1 LGGLIGRPADERHDM
16 RKKREEKIIEEYIE
30 EKVKPA
36 LKKGYPN
43 LSHTFS
49 LLSKEPNHAFQT
61 LFILTF
67 MAPLLM
73 GKREICKRNVIMLKD
88 LVSRLEVLSR
98 KSRNTRKIIDAFY
111 EEFDSVILK
120 LNKIHQLYDIEM
132 DLSLLK
138 EVPIKMPFG
147 RE

>member
-1 LGGLIGRPADERHDM
+1 M
-16 RKKREEKIIEEYIE
+16 RKKREDKIIEEYIK
-30 EKVKPA
+30 EKVKPT
-36 LKKGYPN
+36 LKKEYTN

-49 LLSKEPNHAFQT
+49 LLNKEPNYAFQT

-88 LVSRLEVLSR
+88 LVDRLEGLSA
-98 KSRNTRKIIDAFY
+98 KSQNTQKIIDAFY
-111 EEFDSVILK
+111 EEFNSVILK
-120 LNKIHQLYDIEM
+120 LNKIHQLYDIEI

-138 EVPIKMPFG
+138 EVPIRTPFG

>member
-1 LGGLIGRPADERHDM
+1 M
-16 RKKREEKIIEEYIE
+16 RKKREDKIIEEYIE
-30 EKVKPA
+30 EKIKPT
-36 LKKGYPN
+36 LKKEYTN

-49 LLSKEPNHAFQT
+49 LLSKEPNYAFQT

-88 LVSRLEVLSR
+88 LVDRLEALSA
-98 KSRNTRKIIDAFY
+98 KSQNTRKIIDAFY
-111 EEFDSVILK
+111 EEFNSVILK

-138 EVPIKMPFG
+138 EVPIRMPFG

>member
-1 LGGLIGRPADERHDM
+1 M
-16 RKKREEKIIEEYIE
+16 RKKREDKIIEEYIE
-30 EKVKPA
+30 EKIKPA
-36 LKKGYPN
+36 LKKEYTN

-49 LLSKEPNHAFQT
+49 LLSKEPNYAFQT

-88 LVSRLEVLSR
+88 LVDRLEALSA
-98 KSRNTRKIIDAFY
+98 KSQNIRKIIDAFY
-111 EEFDSVILK
+111 EEFNSVILK

-138 EVPIKMPFG
+138 EVPIRMPFG
-147 RE
+147 KE

>member
-1 LGGLIGRPADERHDM
+1 M
-16 RKKREEKIIEEYIE
+16 TKNREDRIIDQYIE
-30 EKVKPA
+30 EKVKPT
-36 LKKGYPN
+36 LKKEYLN
-43 LSHTFS
+43 LAHTFS
-49 LLSKEPNHAFQT
+49 LLNKEPNYAFQT
-61 LFILTF
+61 LFILIF

-73 GKREICKRNVIMLKD
+73 GKREICKRNVIMLKE
-88 LVSRLEVLSR
+88 LVDRLEALSG

-138 EVPIKMPFG
+138 EVPIEMPLG
-147 RE
+147 RK

>member
-1 LGGLIGRPADERHDM
+1 M
-16 RKKREEKIIEEYIE
+16 RKKREDKIIEAYIE
-30 EKVKPA
+30 EKVKPV
-36 LKKGYPN
+36 LKKEFLN

-49 LLSKEPNHAFQT
+49 LLGKEPNYAFQS

-73 GKREICKRNVIMLKD
+73 GKREICKRNLIMLKG
-88 LVSRLEVLSR
+88 LVDRLEALSG
-98 KSRNTRKIIDAFY
+98 KSRNTRIIIDAFY

-138 EVPIKMPFG
+138 DVPIKMLFG
-147 RE
+147 RELGN

>member
-1 LGGLIGRPADERHDM
+1 M
-16 RKKREEKIIEEYIE
+16 RKMREDIIIQEYIE
-30 EKVKPA
+30 ERVKPA
-36 LKKGYPN
+36 LKKEYFN

-49 LLSKEPNHAFQT
+49 LLSKEPNYAFQT
-61 LFILTF
+61 LLILIF

-73 GKREICKRNVIMLKD
+73 GKKEVSKRNVIMLKD
-88 LVSRLEVLSR
+88 LVDRLEAQPRKSQNSR
-98 KSRNTRKIIDAFY
+98 KIVDAFY

-138 EVPIKMPFG
+138 EVPIKPPFV
-147 RE
+147 RK

>member
-1 LGGLIGRPADERHDM
+1 M
-16 RKKREEKIIEEYIE
+16 RKKREDKIIEEYIE

-36 LKKGYPN
+36 LKKEYLN

-49 LLSKEPNHAFQT
+49 LLSKEPNYAFQT

-73 GKREICKRNVIMLKD
+73 GKREICKRNLIMLKE
-88 LVSRLEVLSR
+88 LTNKLEALSV
-98 KSRNTRKIIDAFY
+98 KNRNTRKIIDAFY

-120 LNKIHQLYDIEM
+120 LNKIHQLYDIKM

-138 EVPIKMPFG
+138 EVPIKTPFVKG
-147 RE
+147 

>member
-1 LGGLIGRPADERHDM
+1 M
-16 RKKREEKIIEEYIE
+16 RKNREDKIIEEYIE
-30 EKVKPA
+30 EIVKPT
-36 LKKGYPN
+36 LKKEYLN

-49 LLSKEPNHAFQT
+49 LLSKEPNYAFQT

-73 GKREICKRNVIMLKD
+73 GNREICKRNLIMLKELMD
-88 LVSRLEVLSR
+88 RLEALSR

-138 EVPIKMPFG
+138 EIPIEMPLG
-147 RE
+147 RK

>member
-1 LGGLIGRPADERHDM
+1 M
-16 RKKREEKIIEEYIE
+16 RKKREDKIIEEYIE

-36 LKKGYPN
+36 LKKEYLN

-49 LLSKEPNHAFQT
+49 LLSKEPNYAFQT

-73 GKREICKRNVIMLKD
+73 GKREICKRNLIMLKE
-88 LVSRLEVLSR
+88 LRNKLEALSV
-98 KSRNTRKIIDAFY
+98 KNRNTRKIIDAFY

-120 LNKIHQLYDIEM
+120 LNKIHQLYDIKM

-138 EVPIKMPFG
+138 EVPIKTPFVKG
-147 RE
+147 

>member
-1 LGGLIGRPADERHDM
+1 M
-16 RKKREEKIIEEYIE
+16 RKKREDRIIEEYIE

-36 LKKGYPN
+36 LKKEYLN

-49 LLSKEPNHAFQT
+49 LLSKEPNYAFQT

-73 GKREICKRNVIMLKD
+73 GKREICKRNLIMLKE
-88 LVSRLEVLSR
+88 LTNKLEALSV
-98 KSRNTRKIIDAFY
+98 KNRNTRKIIDAFY

-120 LNKIHQLYDIEM
+120 LNKIHQLYDIKM

-138 EVPIKMPFG
+138 EVPIKTPFVKG
-147 RE
+147 

>member
-1 LGGLIGRPADERHDM
+1 M
-16 RKKREEKIIEEYIE
+16 RKKREDKIIEEYIE
-30 EKVKPA
+30 EKVKPT
-36 LKKGYPN
+36 LKKEYTN

-49 LLSKEPNHAFQT
+49 LLSKEPNYAFQT

-73 GKREICKRNVIMLKD
+73 GKRGICKRNVIMLKD
-88 LVSRLEVLSR
+88 LVDRLEALSA
-98 KSRNTRKIIDAFY
+98 KSQNTRKIIDAFY
-111 EEFDSVILK
+111 EEFNSVILK

-138 EVPIKMPFG
+138 EVPIRMPFG

>member
-1 LGGLIGRPADERHDM
+1 M
-16 RKKREEKIIEEYIE
+16 RKKREEKVIEEYIE
-30 EKVKPA
+30 EKIKPT
-36 LKKGYPN
+36 LKKEYTN

-49 LLSKEPNHAFQT
+49 LLSKEPNYAFQT

-88 LVSRLEVLSR
+88 LVDRLEALSA
-98 KSRNTRKIIDAFY
+98 KSQNTRKIIDAFY
-111 EEFDSVILK
+111 EEFNSVILK

-138 EVPIKMPFG
+138 EVPIRMPFG

>member
-1 LGGLIGRPADERHDM
+1 M
-16 RKKREEKIIEEYIE
+16 RKKREDRIIEEYIE
-30 EKVKPA
+30 EKVKPT
-36 LKKGYPN
+36 LKKEYLN

-49 LLSKEPNHAFQT
+49 LLSKEPNYAFQT

-73 GKREICKRNVIMLKD
+73 GKREICKRNLIMLKE
-88 LVSRLEVLSR
+88 LMNKLEALSV

-120 LNKIHQLYDIEM
+120 LNKIHQLYDIKM

-138 EVPIKMPFG
+138 EVPIKTPFG
-147 RE
+147 EG

>member
-1 LGGLIGRPADERHDM
+1 MAIESPPDEGESM
-16 RKKREEKIIEEYIE
+16 KKKREDKIIQEYIE

-36 LKKGYPN
+36 LKKEYLN

-49 LLSKEPNHAFQT
+49 LLSKEPNYAFQT
-61 LFILTF
+61 LFILIF

-73 GKREICKRNVIMLKD
+73 GKREISKRNVIMLKD
-88 LVSRLEVLSR
+88 LVDRLEALSG
-98 KSRNTRKIIDAFY
+98 KSRTTRKIIDAFY
-111 EEFDSVILK
+111 EEFASVILK
-120 LNKIHQLYDIEM
+120 LNKIHQLYDIEL

-138 EVPIKMPFG
+138 EVPIRTPFG

>member
-1 LGGLIGRPADERHDM
+1 MLLEKSAHEGDGM
-16 RKKREEKIIEEYIE
+16 RKKREDKIIEEYIE
-30 EKVKPA
+30 EKIKPA
-36 LKKGYPN
+36 LKKEYTN

-49 LLSKEPNHAFQT
+49 LLSKEPNYAFQT

-88 LVSRLEVLSR
+88 LVDRLEALSA
-98 KSRNTRKIIDAFY
+98 KSQNIRKIIDAFY
-111 EEFDSVILK
+111 EEFNSVILK

-138 EVPIKMPFG
+138 EVPIRMPFG
-147 RE
+147 KE

>member
-1 LGGLIGRPADERHDM
+1 MGIERPPDEGESM
-16 RKKREEKIIEEYIE
+16 KKREDKIIQEYIE

-36 LKKGYPN
+36 LKKEYLN

-61 LFILTF
+61 LFILIF

-73 GKREICKRNVIMLKD
+73 GKREISKRNVIMLKE
-88 LVSRLEVLSR
+88 LVDRLEALSG
-98 KSRNTRKIIDAFY
+98 KSRTTQKIIDAFY
-111 EEFDSVILK
+111 EEFASVILK
-120 LNKIHQLYDIEM
+120 LNKIHQLYDIEL

-138 EVPIKMPFG
+138 EVPIRTPFG

>member
-1 LGGLIGRPADERHDM
+1 M
-16 RKKREEKIIEEYIE
+16 RKKREDKIIEEHIE
-30 EKVKPA
+30 KKVKPV
-36 LKKGYPN
+36 LKKEYLN

-49 LLSKEPNHAFQT
+49 LLSKEPNYAFQT
-61 LFILTF
+61 LFILIF

-73 GKREICKRNVIMLKD
+73 GKREICKRNVIMLKE
-88 LVSRLEVLSR
+88 LVDRLEALSG

-138 EVPIKMPFG
+138 EVPIEMPLG
-147 RE
+147 RK

>member
-1 LGGLIGRPADERHDM
+1 M
-16 RKKREEKIIEEYIE
+16 RKKREDKIIEEYIE

-36 LKKGYPN
+36 LKKEYLN

-49 LLSKEPNHAFQT
+49 LLSKEPNYAFQT

-73 GKREICKRNVIMLKD
+73 GKREICKRNLIMLKE
-88 LVSRLEVLSR
+88 LTNKLEALSV

-120 LNKIHQLYDIEM
+120 LNKIHQLYDIKM

-138 EVPIKMPFG
+138 EVPIKTPFVEG
-147 RE
+147 

>member
-1 LGGLIGRPADERHDM
+1 M
-16 RKKREEKIIEEYIE
+16 RKKREDKIIEEYIE
-30 EKVKPA
+30 EKIKPT
-36 LKKGYPN
+36 LKKEYTN

-49 LLSKEPNHAFQT
+49 LLSREPNYAFQT

-88 LVSRLEVLSR
+88 LVDRLEALSA
-98 KSRNTRKIIDAFY
+98 KSQNTRKIIDAFY
-111 EEFDSVILK
+111 EEFNSVILK

-138 EVPIKMPFG
+138 EVPIRMPFG